1 MVVCQNEAAVR
12 THFARDPMPFPV
24 AIDQR
29 RAAARAFGVYVL
41 LGFDSINIA
50 RPSTFLVDA
59 AGLIRLRAVGRS
71 QFQRLPIDE
80 LLAGLRA
87 PRQSL

>member
-1 MVVCQNEAAVR
+1 MVCQNEAAVR
-12 THFARDPMPFPV
+12 AHFAPDPMPFPI
-24 AIDQR
+24 AIDQER
-29 RAAARAFGVYVL
+29 TAARAFGVYVV

-50 RPSTFLVDA
+50 RPSTFLVD
-59 AGLIRLRAVGRS
+59 GTGIIRLRFIGRN

-87 PRQSL
+87 KG